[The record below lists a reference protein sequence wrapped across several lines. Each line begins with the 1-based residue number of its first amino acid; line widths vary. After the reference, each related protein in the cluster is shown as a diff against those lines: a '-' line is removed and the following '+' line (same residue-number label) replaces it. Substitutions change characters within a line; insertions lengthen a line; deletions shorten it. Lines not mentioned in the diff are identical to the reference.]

1 MKSDPEITYHKL
13 KIVKQCGKVKQVFFD
28 GKELK
33 GVSEITINSS
43 YIPMQEKEE
52 VIIKFSDLESLEVIE
67 E

>member
-52 VIIKFSDLESLEVIE
+52 VIIKFSDLESLEVLE
-67 E
+67 D